1 MSLPKY
7 YVKAN
12 TYSNI
17 SPYPSWRRDFDY
29 WQKDLTTNLYYLQGN
44 VGIGYSVVHGG
55 FVVSSNIGIGTN
67 NPIGKL
73 DVVGNVVVDSGSA
86 STPSFSFRDNTTTG
100 IYQPTTNTLAFS
112 TNGNQRMIIDASGNL
127 ILNNNLVVN
136 GSTVSMNTDTVTIND
151 PIITL
156 GNNTSTD
163 IYDRGVDFKWYNG
176 AEVKNG
182 FIGFKQSSGNFV
194 LYNDASNINNVYN
207 GTTGSLQIKSLVCDV
222 SMGIAP
228 LTITSSTLVI
238 NLNADL
244 LDGLTGS
251 QFMRSDI
258 STSCLG
264 NISGANITAS
274 DTISGSILISNIAS
288 GTAPLIVTSSTLV
301 TNLNVDLLDGLNNTQ
316 FMRSDIS
323 TSCLGN
329 IGIGTTNPQAT
340 LDVSGTILSKFIKI
354 QNTGLNSYV
363 NIKTDTSVSGFD
375 LVSEINTNNAY
386 IIQRDNASMIFRTN
400 DSERMRVDA
409 NGNVGIGIITP
420 SAALDVSGNLNY
432 TGNLYKS
439 GIIYTP
445 ENITMNDTRSVNTNP
460 VDLPIAMRSDFKT
473 NTVNGLSDGG
483 TYNVVVSLKHPS
495 GIVNQLGLTEN
506 NNLWLRSGGNT
517 TWNAWKRVMATLA
530 TTATGGNSINN
541 IRGYKIHTFT
551 GSGSFIVTSPGEI
564 EYLVVAGGGGGA
576 TNADSANRAGG
587 GGGAGGVLE
596 GRAEVSIGTYTIIVG
611 GGGAKPANSTIHYQV
626 GTSGSD
632 SSISS
637 IVTTTGGGR
646 GGAGNNQP
654 PFSGGSGGGG
664 GAGATPSNG
673 ASGTLPQGYAGGSSL
688 GTESINGASGAGGGG
703 AGGPGQNW
711 STGFSNITRGGP
723 GRYSSI
729 SGTNEVYG
737 IGGDSTY
744 SNIAFVSRT
753 NFGDGGSAGN
763 TGGPGPYAGGSGIVI
778 IRYLL

>member
-86 STPSFSFRDNTTTG
+86 FTPSFSFRDNTTTG

-112 TNGNQRMIIDASGNL
+112 TNGNQRMIIDTSGNL

-136 GSTVSMNTDTVTIND
+136 GSTISMNTDTVTIND

-182 FIGFKQSSGNFV
+182 FIGLKQSSGNFV
-194 LYNDASNINNVYN
+194 LYNDASNINNVYS

-258 STSCLG
+258 STSTIGNISGANITASGNISGANIIASGNLDVSG

-274 DTISGSILISNIAS
+274 DTISGTKLISNIAS

-329 IGIGTTNPQAT
+329 
-340 LDVSGTILSKFIKI
+340 LDVS
-354 QNTGLNSYV
+354 
-363 NIKTDTSVSGFD
+363 
-375 LVSEINTNNAY
+375 
-386 IIQRDNASMIFRTN
+386 
-400 DSERMRVDA
+400 
-409 NGNVGIGIITP
+409 GNVGIGTAIPRAKFDVNDTGAIIIPVGTTIQQPIIPLVGMFRFNLSKNVPEYYNGNYWVSIGLQDGSSAGTAAVSAVRLYDIGLRGKGVYWILKSDGTP
-420 SAALDVSGNLNY
+420 IQVYCDLDTLGEDGKAGWMLVASWATASEWTKSSTSTTSVLASTAVNAFSANFGNTNMTHMRVQVSSTITTISSSCEADFYFYWGIERAWKTVWAAGAGTNTHWRSTTVNNAVSVPRISLAKFTYAHNLKFSYRASTQVWNNLSDTGTENTEAPGVETWFDWY
-432 TGNLYKS
+432 TGLT
-439 GIIYTP
+439 TP
-445 ENITMNDTRSVNTNP
+445 
-460 VDLPIAMRSDFKT
+460 
-473 NTVNGLSDGG
+473 G
-483 TYNVVVSLKHPS
+483 T
-495 GIVNQLGLTEN
+495 LG
-506 NNLWLRSGGNT
+506 
-517 TWNAWKRVMATLA
+517 V
-530 TTATGGNSINN
+530 
-541 IRGYKIHTFT
+541 F
-551 GSGSFIVTSPGEI
+551 
-564 EYLVVAGGGGGA
+564 
-576 TNADSANRAGG
+576 SA
-587 GGGAGGVLE
+587 GGAGTQQDGTLSIIPSGVTDT
-596 GRAEVSIGTYTIIVG
+596 GAGQDCSRANAKYGYDDNNISYVG
-611 GGGAKPANSTIHYQV
+611 GTSATYNMNTQFATLGAN
-626 GTSGSD
+626 
-632 SSISS
+632 
-637 IVTTTGGGR
+637 
-646 GGAGNNQP
+646 
-654 PFSGGSGGGG
+654 
-664 GAGATPSNG
+664 
-673 ASGTLPQGYAGGSSL
+673 
-688 GTESINGASGAGGGG
+688 
-703 AGGPGQNW
+703 
-711 STGFSNITRGGP
+711 
-723 GRYSSI
+723 
-729 SGTNEVYG
+729 TNMWMW
-737 IGGDSTY
+737 IK
-744 SNIAFVSRT
+744 
-753 NFGDGGSAGN
+753 
-763 TGGPGPYAGGSGIVI
+763 
-778 IRYLL
+778 